1 MIRLALAALTLAA
14 AASPAL
20 AYSTQQIQAP
30 HNANQHDFGLGVVE
44 RMAPSGV
51 SSSTLRDPAKPG
63 DATTVIYE
71 LPANPK
77 PAGRIDINDPKDNP
91 FIARPAS
98 PALK

>member
-30 HNANQHDFGLGVVE
+30 HDSVRHEFGNATVM

-51 SSSTLRDPAKPG
+51 SSNALRDPAKPG
-63 DATTVIYE
+63 DAKTVIYE

-77 PAGRIDINDPKDNP
+77 PAGQIDINDPKDNP
-91 FIARPAS
+91 FIARH
-98 PALK
+98 LK